1 VPVVRQ
7 ILGAARDRRMTTPA
21 QPTSVPT
28 PATPTASA
36 DGRVAASIDAW
47 KRKLLD
53 LSKRN
58 RALNFRATKVSTVSV
73 TDEHPAEAFRMLYL
87 AEREMRFK
95 AQEPP
100 PEAAAAEAT
109 TTQMASAD
117 APSSI
122 TDEEVDNATPRA
134 EFVPYDAATL
144 DDRHSDDYLQTTSSP
159 EALDRSLRRLDEQAR
174 LAIEE
179 QGVNTLFLALG
190 MLSYT
195 ETETSEQVF
204 RAPLVMLPV
213 QLSRKSARSGYRLR
227 AADDEP
233 VVNPALAEYLRLDFG
248 LTLPELPDS
257 ATIPDD
263 YDLQTLFA
271 AVSEAIAGRKGWSVT
286 TDIVLALFSFQKFVM
301 YKDLEANAASVAAH
315 RLVRQLVGRE
325 GDRVIGLPDDIRRLE
340 LDREFA
346 PEATTQVVD
355 ADSSQLRAIA
365 GVARGYDLVLEGP
378 PGTGKSQTITNLIAQ
393 ALGSGK
399 SVLFVAEKMAALDVV
414 HSRLVKAGLGEFCL
428 ELHST
433 KASKRS
439 VMRSLAAAIDASL
452 TSTPVGLQAGAA
464 LPGVRAGLN
473 DYVRALH
480 TPDGTLGMTPF
491 EAYGAL
497 APVRGADTAATNGTA
512 AGPPRLRYTRRVD
525 DVTRETLDTTV
536 REVRELAAAA
546 HGVNDPAQHP
556 WRGATRT
563 LYTEDDIA
571 SARELATELARQ
583 LRDVRRQAR
592 EVSEV
597 FGLPPMEAPA
607 DVDTAD
613 RIATIIQRSPG
624 APESVLASTRWNS
637 APSDA
642 LGMIERGKSLEALRQ
657 RIEERFTPQVFDQ
670 DHGDDIAYVE
680 KKAEGVLSFLS
691 ALDGRWRSIRSRWER
706 YRVPTY
712 EASLIEQAA
721 EMKQVERLAAERKS
735 IRDAEPVAR
744 LLFGDLWKGDQ
755 TSWSS
760 LEAYVQWVVEFRSCV
775 TRYSLGSQAIG
786 LAAQRA
792 PNVDRVHGLRNATAD
807 ALGTLASLRRVVG
820 WPTDYLTTASFE
832 ELDQRAEALAA
843 NAGAAPRWA
852 AFEAA
857 RQTVA
862 AGIASELLDEAMRG
876 NVAFDQLT
884 DAFLRA
890 FYMKWLA
897 EVVQSRPP
905 LARFDALTHEQR
917 IAEFRRLD
925 RQVLGENQ
933 AVLTSRLRDRAQER
947 LQEPRAREAL
957 PFLQREMAKQRNHS
971 PLRKT
976 LRHAESAI
984 RAIKPCF
991 LMSPLSVAQY
1001 LAGGEPAFD
1010 VVIFDEASQLPS
1022 EDAVGAIVRG
1032 RQLVVVGDPKQLPPT
1047 NFFMVASSPD
1057 AVTVDDDGTP
1067 IYSDTESVLE
1077 EFMGAGVPMS
1087 RLRWHYRS
1095 AHESLISFSNVA
1107 FYDADLFT
1115 FPSTETGASANG
1127 LRFEFVADATYEG
1140 KGLNSAEAR
1149 RVADEVVAFAR
1160 TQLMRQARGE
1170 PTESLGVGTFNL
1182 RQQLAVQDELERRR
1196 RDDPSIEPFF
1206 DRSLPEPFFVKN
1218 LENIQGDERDTI
1230 FLSVTYA
1237 KAADG
1242 VLRYNF
1248 GALNGENGWRRL
1260 NVLTTRARRRMTV
1273 FASMHAADIAPT
1285 SAVSQGPR
1293 LLRDFLDYAEHG
1305 RLTLPNASA
1314 SAAAES
1320 PFEREVM
1327 LALIERGLTVVPQVG
1342 VAGYRIDLGVVDD
1355 EVPGRFVC
1363 GIECDGVAYHAS
1375 ETARDRDRLR
1385 QQVLEARGWALVRV
1399 WSTDWFK
1406 DRAGQVE
1413 RVVKFVEEA
1422 RRQARDASA
1431 RVPEPDPA
1439 TPTPNAAPAVDQA
1452 TIDATDYRRP
1462 VAAEYEAAK
1471 DEGRYADRE
1480 LLSEPPA
1487 TLATAIGSVVE
1498 IESPVHVDDV
1508 ITRVAAM
1515 WDTRAGIRIHAR
1527 IVDAF
1532 ALAERQQLI
1541 ERRGNFLWNPGT
1553 EVVVRSRAGTR
1564 IPAERIAPE
1573 EYRAAVELVLRGGR
1587 SFARP
1592 ALANEVRSVLGFAR
1606 TSETLDEAIGAV
1618 LDAMVAD
1625 GVLGEGST
1633 GVRLR

>member
-1 VPVVRQ
+1 
-7 ILGAARDRRMTTPA
+7 MTTPT
-21 QPTSVPT
+21 QPT
-28 PATPTASA
+28 PALTPTTPTAPA

-73 TDEHPAEAFRMLYL
+73 VDEHPAEAFRMLYL
-87 AEREMRFK
+87 AEREMRFT
-95 AQEPP
+95 ATEPP
-100 PEAAAAEAT
+100 PEDAAAT
-109 TTQMASAD
+109 PVASAD
-117 APSSI
+117 PAASI
-122 TDEEVDNATPRA
+122 ADEEIDAGAAQP

-144 DDRHSDDYLQTTSSP
+144 DDRHTDEYLQTTSTP
-159 EALDRSLRRLDEQAR
+159 DALDRSLRRLDEQAR

-190 MLSYT
+190 MLNYAESDA
-195 ETETSEQVF
+195 SEQVF
-204 RAPLVMLPV
+204 KAPLVLLPV
-213 QLSRKSARSGYRLR
+213 QLSRKSARSGYRIR
-227 AADDEP
+227 AAEDEP

-263 YDLQTLFA
+263 YDLQTLFT

-286 TDIVLALFSFQKFVM
+286 TDVVLALFSFQKFVM

-325 GDRVIGLPDDIRRLE
+325 GDRIIGLPDDVRRLE

-346 PEATTQVVD
+346 PEATAQVVD

-393 ALGSGK
+393 ALSAGK

-439 VMRSLAAAIDASL
+439 VMRSLASAIDASL
-452 TSTPVGLQAGAA
+452 QSVPVGLPAAAA
-464 LPGVRAGLN
+464 LPSVRTGLN

-480 TPDGTLGMTPF
+480 TPHGTLGMTPF

-497 APVRGADTAATNGTA
+497 APVRGADNGATNGGP

-525 DVTRETLDTTV
+525 DVTRETLDATA
-536 REVRELAAAA
+536 RELRELSAAAN
-546 HGVNDPAQHP
+546 GVNDPTQHP

-583 LRDVRRQAR
+583 LDDVRKQAA
-592 EVSEV
+592 EASEA
-597 FGLPPMEAPA
+597 FGLPPMHAPA

-624 APESVLASTRWNS
+624 APEAVLSSARWNS
-637 APSDA
+637 APNDA
-642 LGMIERGKSLEALRQ
+642 LGLIERGKALEALRQ
-657 RIEERFTPQVFDQ
+657 RIEERFKLNVL
-670 DHGDDIAYVE
+670 DHEHADDIAYVE
-680 KKAEGVLSFLS
+680 KKAEGILSFLS
-691 ALDGRWRSIRSRWER
+691 ALDSRWRAIRARWEG
-706 YRVPTY
+706 YRLPTY
-712 EASLIEQAA
+712 EASLIEQAP

-735 IRDAEPVAR
+735 IRDSEPIAR
-744 LLFGDLWKGDQ
+744 QLFGDVWKGDQ
-755 TSWSS
+755 TSWST
-760 LEAYVQWVVEFRSCV
+760 LDAYVQWVVEFRSCV
-775 TRYSLGSQAIG
+775 TRYNLGAQAIA
-786 LAAQRA
+786 LASQRS
-792 PNVDRVHGLRNATAD
+792 PNVDRIHALRNATAD

-820 WPTDYLTTASFE
+820 WPTDYLSTASFD
-832 ELDQRAEALAA
+832 ELHQRAEGLAV

-862 AGIASELLDEAMRG
+862 AGIASELLEDAMSG

-897 EVVQSRPP
+897 EVVQGRPP

-925 RQVLGENQ
+925 AQVLAENQ
-933 AVLTSRLRDRAQER
+933 AALTSRLRDRAQER

-1047 NFFMVASSPD
+1047 NFFMVAASPE
-1057 AVTVDDDGTP
+1057 AVPVADDGTP

-1115 FPSTETGASANG
+1115 FPSTETNTSANG
-1127 LRFEFVADATYEG
+1127 LRFEFVEGGVYEG

-1149 RVADEVVAFAR
+1149 RVADEVVAFAQ
-1160 TQLMRQARGE
+1160 TQLARQARGE
-1170 PTESLGVGTFNL
+1170 PTESLCVGTFNL

-1218 LENIQGDERDTI
+1218 LENIQGDERDAI

-1273 FASMHAADIAPT
+1273 FASMRAADIAPT

-1305 RLTLPNASA
+1305 RLTLPNVSA

-1327 LALIERGLTVVPQVG
+1327 LALLERGLKVVPQVG
-1342 VAGYRIDLGVVDD
+1342 VAGYRIDLGVLDD
-1355 EVPGRFVC
+1355 ELPGRFVC

-1385 QQVLEARGWALVRV
+1385 QQGLEARGWTLVRV

-1413 RVVKFVEEA
+1413 RVVTFVDEA
-1422 RRQARDASA
+1422 RRRARDASVRAA
-1431 RVPEPDPA
+1431 RYE
-1439 TPTPNAAPAVDQA
+1439 PAVAIPNVDPTA
-1452 TIDATDYRRP
+1452 GALPAEAGDYHRP
-1462 VAAEYEAAK
+1462 VAAEYEVAK

-1487 TLATAIGSVVE
+1487 TIATAIGSVVE

-1508 ITRVAAM
+1508 IARVAAM
-1515 WDTRAGIRIHAR
+1515 WDTRAGTRIHAR

-1532 ALAERQQLI
+1532 ALAERQQLV
-1541 ERRGNFLWNPGT
+1541 ERRGDFLWSPGS

-1592 ALANEVRSVLGFAR
+1592 ALANEVRSVLGFVR
-1606 TSETLDEAIGAV
+1606 TSETLDEAIGTV
-1618 LDAMVAD
+1618 LNAMVAD